1 MEKVKKEHFPL
12 HTLALLASLLAKFTI
27 WVRIYSIHLTNSTSQ
42 YYTEQL
48 PAEFELGGL
57 LLYSYLVPHHICP
70 GTIGT
75 SRSAWAAV

>member
-12 HTLALLASLLAKFTI
+12 HTLAILASIRQIHYTGAYLQ
-27 WVRIYSIHLTNSTSQ
+27 YSSNSTSQ